1 MALATLG
8 VAGYLLAT
16 ARVTG
21 LIVYA
26 DGESFA
32 AAARGSEL
40 VAVEQTAQE
49 MIRSMLEH
57 QG

>member
-1 MALATLG
+1 MG